1 MNSTMQEET
10 TVWGLKE
17 TSNFSQSIIS
27 PEGHSALVSDVFVK
41 TFGSIVDMWM
51 SLIIS
56 LIGVCGNIITLV
68 VFYRLGFMDTV
79 NITMGAITAWDL
91 VRVLCGS
98 VHRLYGPV
106 SLVSEAVGVSW
117 QNVTLVNIVY
127 MHIVAG
133 NVSYVIG
140 GYVALE
146 RCLCVSFPFK
156 VKSIITPRLTMAVC
170 LTISISVFASQFP
183 IFLVFEYQWV
193 YSQLYGQDVAI
204 YQYTHFYSVHG
215 QKFMESYRYF
225 SFLYPLLSLSFMVVS
240 TVIISYHLQKASDF
254 RNKVSAATKHQD
266 GIRSEMSAR
275 DRQVVKMLLAVIVI
289 YMIVLVPRV
298 AHFVTMLCEA
308 EYYTLRYYNN
318 IFWVVLYSVSFLDL
332 LNSTCNLLIF
342 YSMSSRF
349 RYCVRSMAS
358 HFLCCM
364 ASPKSSKTTLND
376 TT

>member
-1 MNSTMQEET
+1 MNRTMQEET

-27 PEGHSALVSDVFVK
+27 LDTRSALVSDAFLK
-41 TFGSIVDMWM
+41 TFGSVVDMWM
-51 SLIIS
+51 SLIVS
-56 LIGVCGNIITLV
+56 LIGVFGNIITLI
-68 VFYRLGFMDTV
+68 VFYRLGFRDTV

-117 QNVTLVNIVY
+117 KNVTLINIVY

-156 VKSIITPRLTMAVC
+156 IKSIITPRLTMAVC

-266 GIRSEMSAR
+266 GTRSELSTR
-275 DRQVVKMLLAVIVI
+275 DRQVVKMLLTVIAL

-298 AHFVTMLCEA
+298 AQFIAMLCEA
-308 EYYTLRYYNN
+308 EFFVLRFYNN
-318 IFWVVLYSVSFLDL
+318 LFWVISNSVSFLDI
-332 LNSTCNLLIF
+332 LNSTCNLFIF

-349 RYCVRSMAS
+349 RYCARTMAS

-364 ASPKSSKTTLND
+364 ASPKSSKTTRD